1 MKILVACEY
10 SGRVRDAFIAQG
22 HQAISCD
29 LLPTEIEGPHI
40 QGNVLDV
47 LDQGW
52 DMMIAHPSCTYLTNS
67 GVQWLHKDPSRWDK
81 LDEACEFFNRLLDAP
96 IEKICIEN
104 PIPHKYAIE
113 RLHGR
118 KYSQLIQPYMF
129 GHTETKA
136 TCFWLQGLE
145 KLNPTSNLKA
155 ETMALPDGQRQRLH
169 WLSPSPT
176 RWKDRSRTYEGI
188 ATAMAEQWG
197 SI

>member
-1 MKILVACEY
+1 MKILIACEY

-22 HQAISCD
+22 HQAISRD
-29 LLPTEIEGPHI
+29 LLPTEIDGPHI

-67 GVQWLHKDPSRWDK
+67 GVQWLHRDASRWEK
-81 LDEACEFFNRLLDAP
+81 LDQACEFFNRLLDAP

-104 PIPHKYAIE
+104 PIPHKYALE

-129 GHTETKA
+129 GHMETKA
-136 TCFWLQGLE
+136 TCLWIKG
-145 KLNPTSNLKA
+145 
-155 ETMALPDGQRQRLH
+155 
-169 WLSPSPT
+169 
-176 RWKDRSRTYEGI
+176 
-188 ATAMAEQWG
+188 
-197 SI
+197 